1 MDQENVKVVL
11 EWEEPRTLKA
21 LRGFLGLT
29 GYYKRFVRDYGKI
42 AKPLTRL
49 LRKGQFAWTE

>member
-1 MDQENVKVVL
+1 MDQEKVKAVL

-29 GYYKRFVRDYGKI
+29 ILQVIHEG
-42 AKPLTRL
+42 L
-49 LRKGQFAWTE
+49 W